1 MSTYLAY
8 HERDFDEKPVLV
20 LEVDDATGR
29 ITKATRPGGGEN
41 QGLPASVGMIGNLG
55 TRRGAATLAKFV
67 EFNRNLRVVKQG
79 KEPVEKSV
87 YRLVTEQSQE
97 EAGYLLVDDE
107 TQTIEGYSGDNP
119 PVGYQAGQ
127 TVQQWAEENRGYKI
141 EPVPEAVPDAVP
153 EVGGFRQGA
162 GPAGRN
168 PSPLGKRSGAH
179 PPARVGDAGI
189 VSLRQPA
196 VPEATRL
203 AQARCPILVGQ
214 PADDEVLDALA
225 AEVELPLE
233 IARDFT
239 RLARHVIDCLVADDI
254 PVVDDGL
261 VLAPAGHPV
270 VERLKERLADPNW
283 QPPQDLLY
291 QDDDDLAEALGLP
304 IPVVQDHRPAG
315 YPDIFVGVLEKK
327 GLSEDGPEAD
337 MLHRFLVVWLDTFK
351 KRRYFVSHIGREAAF
366 EAWLTKHLER
376 VTPYDLELLARQ
388 WRSQDRKH
396 RPDLICRVR
405 TGSER
410 LRAGTIL
417 VLELKAGVADEH
429 AVAQLERYLS
439 IVRAEFATERQ
450 NVAGFL
456 VADGTLLGLHEQLTD
471 KGIGYASATELGYRD
486 YLFTES
492 QGAMSAGAD
501 SEPATLRQDE
511 VLVQTST
518 SLPVGARRRTDA
530 WQVGGQAYA
539 TRRSANRALAAMLGS
554 YTSEQW
560 ARAQRDHGL
569 R

>member
-1 MSTYLAY
+1 MTTYVV
-8 HERDFDEKPVLV
+8 HSERDQDEKPVAI
-20 LEVDDATGR
+20 LEVDEAGLV
-29 ITKATRPGGGEN
+29 TKARKPSGVGLPTVYAMLDPRRIRRGNVTLSEVQVANRGMVFSKQGGEK
-41 QGLPASVGMIGNLG
+41 I
-55 TRRGAATLAKFV
+55 
-67 EFNRNLRVVKQG
+67 
-79 KEPVEKSV
+79 EKSV
-87 YRLVTEQSQE
+87 YRLVAEQSLE
-97 EAGYLLVDDE
+97 EAGYILVDNE
-107 TQTIEGYSGDNP
+107 TQTIEGYTGENL
-119 PVGYQAGQ
+119 PVGYQMGQ

-141 EPVPEAVPDAVP
+141 EAVPDAVP
-153 EVGGFRQGA
+153 EVGGFRQGV
-162 GPAGRN
+162 GPAGR
-168 PSPLGKRSGAH
+168 SPRPLRKRSGAH
-179 PPARVGDAGI
+179 PPARVGDVGI

-203 AQARCPILVGQ
+203 AQASGPILVGQ
-214 PADDEVLDALA
+214 PADDEVIDALA

-233 IARDFT
+233 MARGFT

-270 VERLKERLADPNW
+270 VERLTERLADPNW
-283 QPPQDLLY
+283 HPPQDLLY
-291 QDDDDLAEALGLP
+291 QDDDDLAQVLGLP
-304 IPVVQDHRPAG
+304 IQVIQEHRPAG
-315 YPDIFVGVLEKK
+315 YSDIFAGVLEKK
-327 GLSEDGPEAD
+327 GLSEDGPEVD
-337 MLHRFLVVWLDTFK
+337 MLHRFLAAWLDTFK

-388 WRSQDRKH
+388 WQSKDRKH

-417 VLELKAGVADEH
+417 VLELKAGVADEL

-439 IVRAEFATERQ
+439 IVRSEFATEQQ
-450 NVAGFL
+450 NVAGLL
-456 VADGTLLGLHEQLTD
+456 VADGMLLGLHEELTG
-471 KGIGYASATELGYRD
+471 KGIGYASATELGYRE

-492 QGAMSAGAD
+492 QGATSAGAD

-518 SLPVGARRRTDA
+518 SLPVGARRRSDA

-539 TRRSANRALAAMLGS
+539 TRRSANRALAAILGS

-560 ARAQRDHGL
+560 AQAQRDHGL